1 MRASR
6 FALLVLAAAASAC
19 ASGSIPHP
27 TPADVTRAQ
36 QEWPDASVASLER
49 GRDLYVARCSGCHP
63 LHRPNEFE
71 PARWNE
77 LVTKMAP
84 RARLSEEE
92 RTQILRYLAAVRGD

>member
-6 FALLVLAAAASAC
+6 LALLLFAAAASAC

-49 GRDLYVARCSGCHP
+49 GRDLYVARCSSCHP
-63 LHRPNEFE
+63 LHRPAEYP

-77 LVTKMAP
+77 LVTKMGP
-84 RARLSEEE
+84 RAKLSEEE
-92 RTQILRYLAAVRGD
+92 REQILRYLATVRGE